1 MIIALI
7 AVVMLLVSADQM
19 IKLWVIENLKG
30 AESMQFIKFGN
41 TEILNLTY
49 LENSGAVF
57 GSFSGMR
64 FMLIGVTAVMIIE
77 CFFIMIKNYKKSKIL
92 SWSLAL
98 VISGGI
104 GNLIDRIFRNGRVVD
119 YLDIQLFNFA
129 VFNFADCCVVIG
141 VIMLMIY
148 ALFIDGRNEKAMAD
162 NK

>member
-7 AVVMLLVSADQM
+7 AVMILLVSADQI
-19 IKLWVIENLKG
+19 IKLWAIENLKN
-30 AESMQFIKFGN
+30 ADSMQFIKFGN

-64 FMLIGVTAVMIIE
+64 FMLIGVTAVMIVV
-77 CFFIMIKNYKKSKIL
+77 CSFMLIKNYKKSKFF

-104 GNLIDRIFRNGRVVD
+104 GNLIDRIFRDGRVVD
-119 YLDIQLFNFA
+119 YFDVKLFNFA
-129 VFNFADCCVVIG
+129 IFNFADCCVVIG

-148 ALFIDGRNEKAMAD
+148 ILFIDGRNEKVTAE